1 MKKTMKDTL
10 KLVAITLIA
19 GVLLSL
25 VYSITKDTIEIAKA
39 EELEQ
44 SYREVF
50 EQAASFEAVENTAG
64 LLSKYP
70 EAFNGTV
77 ELNAFLYAKDS
88 QGETIGCVMS
98 LTSHEGYAGDI
109 VLSMGVSAD
118 SIITGVKVTS
128 MNETSG
134 LGANCQNSDWIGQ
147 FKGISDGSVAYTKT
161 GKTMPNEI
169 DAISGATFTTRAV
182 TSAVNAGLELAHG
195 MLTVE

>member
-1 MKKTMKDTL
+1 
-10 KLVAITLIA
+10 
-19 GVLLSL
+19 
-25 VYSITKDTIEIAKA
+25 
-39 EELEQ
+39 
-44 SYREVF
+44 
-50 EQAASFEAVENTAG
+50 
-64 LLSKYP
+64 
-70 EAFNGTV
+70 
-77 ELNAFLYAKDS
+77 
-88 QGETIGCVMS
+88 MS